1 VTHTYNPSYSR
12 GKDQKDPGSRPTL
25 VKVSKTLSPL
35 TILVWWCPPVVP
47 AMQEALAKKIAPK
60 QKFETLPE
68 YLKQV
73 AENLPSK
80 QEALSSNSR
89 TAKNKQKTLQ

>member
-1 VTHTYNPSYSR
+1 
-12 GKDQKDPGSRPTL
+12 
-25 VKVSKTLSPL
+25 
-35 TILVWWCPPVVP
+35 
-47 AMQEALAKKIAPK
+47 MQEALAKKIAPK